1 MMNTKRAKQIIIIL
15 MVVLLV
21 FMATGMVGAAS
32 ANNAE
37 DTIRRT
43 KSSQEY
49 DDGIVPLGEIK
60 SEEDYTEWTAAKPVY
75 IPAQDYSGMASEGGD
90 K

>member
-1 MMNTKRAKQIIIIL
+1 MINTKKAKQLIIIL
-15 MVVLLV
+15 MAAFLV
-21 FMATGMVGAAS
+21 FIATGM
-32 ANNAE
+32 ANPSLD

-49 DDGIVPLGEIK
+49 DDGIVRMGEIK
-60 SEEDYTEWTAAKPVY
+60 SEEDYTEWMAAKPVY
-75 IPAQDYSGMASEGGD
+75 IPAEGFIGIASEGGD

>member
-1 MMNTKRAKQIIIIL
+1 MINTKRAKQLIIIL
-15 MVVLLV
+15 MAAFLVLI
-21 FMATGMVGAAS
+21 ATGM
-32 ANNAE
+32 ANPSSD

-60 SEEDYTEWTAAKPVY
+60 KEENYTEWTAAKPVY
-75 IPAQDYSGMASEGGD
+75 IPAEDAIGTVS
-90 K
+90 

>member
-1 MMNTKRAKQIIIIL
+1 MINTKRAKQLIIIL
-15 MVVLLV
+15 MAAFLVLI
-21 FMATGMVGAAS
+21 ATGM
-32 ANNAE
+32 ANPSLD
-37 DTIRRT
+37 DTIHRT

-75 IPAQDYSGMASEGGD
+75 IPAEDAIGTVS
-90 K
+90 